1 MITDIEAYFVKGCGR
16 CPRFDTSDCSANI
29 WSDGLRAIRA
39 ICRDVGLTETLK
51 WAHPCYMH
59 ADRNIAIIGA
69 FRDDF
74 RLSFFEAALMTD
86 PDGILERQG
95 PNTQHPDMIRFT
107 SAAQVTERTPQIRR
121 YLEEAMRYADAGL
134 RAPKT
139 SRFPDMPEELI
150 AALDADPALAEA
162 FAALTPGRQKGYI
175 FNLNGAKQSKT
186 RLARIEKFRPKII
199 AGKGLTDR

>member
-1 MITDIEAYFVKGCGR
+1 MITDIETFFVKGCGR
-16 CPRFDTSDCSANI
+16 CPRFDTSHCSALL
-29 WSDGLRAIRA
+29 WSDGLVALRA
-39 ICRDVGLTETLK
+39 ICRDLGLTEALK
-51 WAHPCYMH
+51 WAHPRYMH

-69 FRDDF
+69 FRGDF
-74 RLSFFEAALMTD
+74 RLSFFEAALLAD

-95 PNTQHPDMIRFT
+95 PNTQHPNMIRFT

-150 AALDADPALAEA
+150 AALDADPAMAEA
-162 FAALTPGRQKGYI
+162 FAALTPGRQKG
-175 FNLNGAKQSKT
+175 
-186 RLARIEKFRPKII
+186 
-199 AGKGLTDR
+199 